1 MKFLKNLVSR
11 IRLKLGLYTVLKI
24 GDWEYWK
31 L

>member
-1 MKFLKNLVSR
+1 MKFLKDLVSR
-11 IRLKLGLYTVLKI
+11 IRLKLWLYIVLKI